1 MSRQKL
7 SEKFPTDEAG
17 LSATDTKAGKLQRAC
32 LDLLREHERDGAIPT
47 NAKFLFYE
55 AEQRGVVPKHYLDE
69 RGHKKPRQPLQDI
82 TDALTYLRERDII
95 PWWCI
100 EDPSRVL
107 DDWMFAT
114 SVYAYVADAMGRAR
128 IDVWKGE
135 PPPLYLFESPL
146 PSSKSSRAS
155 LGLEQM
161 SRALPIK
168 REMFKANGCN
178 FCRSLSLVNATLPCC
193 SIPTRLSHDW
203 LWTRLKEP
211 PITGIFIS

>member
-95 PWWCI
+95 PWWWI

-135 PPPLYLFESPL
+135 PPPLSEGDFIVRRGHTKGIAKPRKL
-146 PSSKSSRAS
+146 PGRDDAVPDR
-155 LGLEQM
+155 Q
-161 SRALPIK
+161 A
-168 REMFKANGCN
+168 
-178 FCRSLSLVNATLPCC
+178 
-193 SIPTRLSHDW
+193 
-203 LWTRLKEP
+203 
-211 PITGIFIS
+211 ITGVE